1 MMSGQIKRGSARTP
15 FSSPSSTCGKN
26 EAKVIPIYQSY
37 CNWLRLLKTFQK
49 NINSRYIQMLLG
61 SPSFLVEQVDDFGI
75 RRRKKGNA
83 EKYKSRA
90 FQCKICKWGH
100 SNKASKKVE
109 EHKDEC
115 PAVWIFEEWQPQPL
129 EDLKFVKS

>member
-1 MMSGQIKRGSARTP
+1 MS
-15 FSSPSSTCGKN
+15 
-26 EAKVIPIYQSY
+26 
-37 CNWLRLLKTFQK
+37 
-49 NINSRYIQMLLG
+49 LG

>member
-1 MMSGQIKRGSARTP
+1 
-15 FSSPSSTCGKN
+15 
-26 EAKVIPIYQSY
+26 
-37 CNWLRLLKTFQK
+37 
-49 NINSRYIQMLLG
+49 MLLG
-61 SPSFLVEQVDDFGI
+61 SPFLVEQVDDFGI

-83 EKYKSRA
+83 EKCKGRA
-90 FQCKICKWGH
+90 FQCKICKWEH

-109 EHKDEC
+109 EHKDKC